1 MNRPAA
7 LVALLAL
14 SWSQLVALHCDMG
27 SGVRGGVAVS
37 APASH
42 AGAVGR
48 AATTDAH
55 HHGGEEAPAAQHGAA
70 EHGSAQHGSAQH
82 GSAQHGQP
90 HGGDHSCLMIMACG
104 YASVRNA
111 PSASMTRFP
120 AISFRSAFLANP
132 TPVTADRAVETPPPR
147 LNA

>member
-55 HHGGEEAPAAQHGAA
+55 QHGGEEAPAAQHGAA
-70 EHGSAQHGSAQH
+70 EHGSAQHGQS
-82 GSAQHGQP
+82 

>member
-1 MNRPAA
+1 
-7 LVALLAL
+7 
-14 SWSQLVALHCDMG
+14 MG
-27 SGVRGGVAVS
+27 SGARGGVAVS

-48 AATTDAH
+48 PATTDAH
-55 HHGGEEAPAAQHGAA
+55 RHGGEEAPVALHGAA
-70 EHGSAQHGSAQH
+70 EHSSP
-82 GSAQHGQP
+82 QHGQP

-132 TPVTADRAVETPPPR
+132 TPATAERAVETPPPR
-147 LNA
+147 LTA

>member
-27 SGVRGGVAVS
+27 SGARGGVAVS

-42 AGAVGR
+42 AEAVGR
-48 AATTDAH
+48 GATTDAH
-55 HHGGEEAPAAQHGAA
+55 QHGGEETPADQHGAAQHG
-70 EHGSAQHGSAQH
+70 SP
-82 GSAQHGQP
+82 QHGQP

-111 PSASMTRFP
+111 PSAAMTRFP

-147 LNA
+147 LTA

>member
-27 SGVRGGVAVS
+27 SGARGGVAVS

-42 AGAVGR
+42 EGAVGR
-48 AATTDAH
+48 AAITDAH
-55 HHGGEEAPAAQHGAA
+55 QHGGEEAPAAQHG
-70 EHGSAQHGSAQH
+70 SPQQ
-82 GSAQHGQP
+82 GQP

-111 PSASMTRFP
+111 PSAAMTRFP

-147 LNA
+147 LTA

>member
-42 AGAVGR
+42 AGEVGR

-55 HHGGEEAPAAQHGAA
+55 RHGGEEASPAQHGAA
-70 EHGSAQHGSAQH
+70 QHGPP
-82 GSAQHGQP
+82 QHGQP

-111 PSASMTRFP
+111 PSAAMTRFP
-120 AISFRSAFLANP
+120 AIFFRSAFLANP
-132 TPVTADRAVETPPPR
+132 SPVTAERAVETPPPR
-147 LNA
+147 LTA

>member
-7 LVALLAL
+7 FVALLAL

-27 SGVRGGVAVS
+27 SGARGGVAGS
-37 APASH
+37 DPASH

-55 HHGGEEAPAAQHGAA
+55 RHGGEKTSAAQHGPP
-70 EHGSAQHGSAQH
+70 
-82 GSAQHGQP
+82 QHGQP

-111 PSASMTRFP
+111 PSAAMTRFP
-120 AISFRSAFLANP
+120 AIFFRSAFLANP
-132 TPVTADRAVETPPPR
+132 SPVTAERAVETPPPR
-147 LNA
+147 LTG